1 LSPLYLCLPSFPQK
15 NDQGKEEAK
24 SFSWKLVGQNNF
36 SWGFFRSSLI
46 RKKRRKKRN
55 DIIVMV
61 NATVVGIANGQLVM
75 PG

>member
-1 LSPLYLCLPSFPQK
+1 MPALFPPKK
-15 NDQGKEEAK
+15 NQGKEEAK

-46 RKKRRKKRN
+46 RKKKKKKRN